1 MWIPGKKWIA
11 ILLTLALSGA
21 GTGVARGAGLQ
32 EQLNQTR
39 QELQQQQQQVNQ
51 SQKEVKGYA
60 DQVAQ
65 SEQSLTATQNKLQDL
80 NQNLKVAMADI
91 SRTQVAL
98 RQAEARLAESTRMM
112 DQRLRDVYQS
122 GQVSYLEVLLEA
134 RNFGDFINRYEL
146 LKRVVARDVHIVNDF
161 TARRQEVADQK
172 ARLEQRRNRIQS
184 LIAQQ
189 EAVRRQL
196 AQQQAQ
202 QKVLLASARQELS
215 RHEDAADRLKAQ
227 EEEILRQV
235 ALEQARNNPSPVR
248 GGAFNWPL
256 PGYTNISSPFGYRKH
271 PILGYTRLHNGIDI
285 PAPTGTPIHAAQAG
299 TVIYAGYMSGYGN
312 VVMIDHG
319 GGITTLYAHQSAI
332 LVSRG
337 QEVSRGQVIGRVGST
352 GLSTGSHLHFTVM
365 VNGTAVNPLSYV

>member
-1 MWIPGKKWIA
+1 MPGKKLVA
-11 ILLTLALSGA
+11 LLLTLLLSGA

-32 EQLNQTR
+32 DQLDQTR

-51 SQKEVKGYA
+51 SQREVKGYA

-65 SEQSLTATQNKLQDL
+65 SEQSLTATQNKLHDL
-80 NQNLKVAMADI
+80 NQNLKSAQVDI
-91 SRTQVAL
+91 NRTRAAL
-98 RQAEARLAESTRMM
+98 QQAEARLAASTQMM

-134 RNFGDFINRYEL
+134 RSFGDFINRYEL
-146 LKRVVARDVHIVNDF
+146 LKRVVARDVHIVSDF

-189 EAVRRQL
+189 EAVRQQL

-227 EEEILRQV
+227 EEEILRQI
-235 ALEQARNNPSPVR
+235 ALEQARNNPSPAR
-248 GGAFNWPL
+248 GGAFSWPL
-256 PGYTNISSPFGYRKH
+256 PGYTNISSPFGNREH

-319 GGITTLYAHQSAI
+319 GGVTTLYAHQSAI

-352 GLSTGSHLHFTVM
+352 GLSTGPHLHFTVM